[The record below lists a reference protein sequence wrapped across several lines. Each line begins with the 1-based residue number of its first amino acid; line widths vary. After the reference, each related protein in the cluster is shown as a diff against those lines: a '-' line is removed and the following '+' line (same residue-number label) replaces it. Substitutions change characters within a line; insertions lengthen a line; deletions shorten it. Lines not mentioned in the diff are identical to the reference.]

1 MTDWQRHYETGDT
14 PWDRGG
20 PSPALVQW
28 LGDRRRPGAALENP
42 AARPPFRGR
51 VLVPG
56 CGHGHDL
63 LPLSGSGAVEI
74 IGLDI
79 APGAVAAAR
88 QRTAALTN
96 VSVIEGDVFEYA
108 HGAGRGQFDWMFEH
122 TCFCAI
128 DLERRDDYVRAA
140 SAALKSGGHFLAVF
154 YLNPWD
160 PGEDQSQ
167 GPPFGTTVE
176 ELDRRFSPHFTLLE
190 SYVPTVSYSGREG
203 KELVRLLQRM

>member
-1 MTDWQRHYETGDT
+1 MTDWQQHYDTGAT

-20 PSPALVQW
+20 PAPALVQW
-28 LGDRRRPGAALENP
+28 IEERRRSPEAPGSA
-42 AARPPFRGR
+42 AARPQIHGR

-63 LPLSGSGAVEI
+63 VPLADSGAAEV
-74 IGLDI
+74 IGLDL
-79 APGAVAAAR
+79 APGAVSAAG
-88 QRTAALTN
+88 QRTAALAN
-96 VSVIEGDVFEYA
+96 VSVIEGDFFEFA

-140 SAALKSGGHFLAVF
+140 SAALKPGGHLLAVF

-167 GPPFGTTVE
+167 GPPFGSTIE
-176 ELDRRFSPHFTLLE
+176 ELDRRFSPHFRLLE

-203 KELVRLLQRM
+203 KELVRLLKRK